1 MKTALLLVLLL
12 SHPIAPAHAQKVSSK
27 NPEVVLDTTMGKIV
41 ISLFPAEAPKTVANF
56 LTYVKSGQ
64 YDGTIFHR
72 VIPNFMIQGGG
83 FTPDFKQK
91 PTRPPIQNEA
101 DNGLENKRG
110 TVAMARTGEPHSATA
125 QFFLNTTDNHFLNHK
140 GKNQKGW
147 GYAVFGQVIEG
158 MDVVDAISRVKT
170 GTRGMFRDVPVE
182 SVVIKNATVRE

>member
-12 SHPIAPAHAQKVSSK
+12 SDAGVSAHAQKLNSK

-56 LTYVKSGQ
+56 LNYVKSGQ

-101 DNGLENKRG
+101 DNGLKNKRG
-110 TVAMARTGEPHSATA
+110 SVAMARTGEPHSATT
-125 QFFLNTTDNHFLNHK
+125 QFFLNTTDNQFLDHK

-158 MDVVDAISRVKT
+158 MDVVDAISKVKT
-170 GTRGMFRDVPVE
+170 GAQGMFRDVPVE
-182 SVVIKNATVRE
+182 PVMIKNVTVRE